1 MYYLVENWQRTE
13 MDVLYFGFGAVP
25 NDQKWRVMGIYRKSA
40 DAWGAYRRILD
51 RATDEMSLISSLV
64 D

>member
-1 MYYLVENWQRTE
+1 MYFLVENWQRTE
-13 MDVLYFGFGAVP
+13 MDVLYFALGAVP
-25 NDQKWRVMGIYRKSA
+25 NDQKWRVI
-40 DAWGAYRRILD
+40 GAYQTSAEAWAAYWRILD